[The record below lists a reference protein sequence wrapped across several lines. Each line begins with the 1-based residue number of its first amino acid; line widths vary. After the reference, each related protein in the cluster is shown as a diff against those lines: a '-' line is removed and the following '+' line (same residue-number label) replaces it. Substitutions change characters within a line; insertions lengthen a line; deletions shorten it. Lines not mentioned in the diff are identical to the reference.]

1 MWVMMRA
8 IAQRLI
14 GMKNICGCAYGTL
27 IGTMNAKTI
36 SRNTSLERIDPKI
49 AWEAWEPSDDEPW
62 TPQRASLLI
71 RRAGFAATEQEL
83 RSALSMKPDEI
94 LSSMM
99 GQAPSAMAQTES
111 FESDSGE
118 LAKSVLA
125 ASDMKQLAAWWL
137 YRMLHSPA
145 PLIEKMT
152 LFWHGH
158 FATGGEKVLDVELMH
173 TQNQLLRKNAVGDF
187 QELVQGIAKDP
198 AMLIYLDSVS
208 NRKAR
213 ANENFARELME
224 LFCLGEGNYT
234 EADVQQLAKCF
245 TGWEIRRKQFRFN
258 PYQHDDS
265 KKMLLGNGDVESGEN
280 AVECV
285 LASPHMPR
293 FIVRKLFR
301 FFVSDEGAPT
311 DEFLAPLA
319 NRFTE
324 SKFSIEEVV
333 RMILSSRLLL
343 SEWSVGRKIRSPI
356 ELVIGWMRT
365 MQCTTNMSFLAERL
379 RGLGQSIFFP
389 PNVKGWEG
397 GRAWINSSTLVGRA
411 NLIYELIQQENTRF
425 DGSTLAS
432 FVEKNQVKDSV
443 KFLTWFESQFFAE
456 PLTKNEREQLAQL
469 LSQAKP
475 DEQAKATL
483 IHLASLPR
491 IHLT

>member
-1 MWVMMRA
+1 
-8 IAQRLI
+8 
-14 GMKNICGCAYGTL
+14 
-27 IGTMNAKTI
+27 MNTKTI
-36 SRNTSLERIDPKI
+36 PRNTSLENIDPDV

-62 TPQRASLLI
+62 TRQRASLLI
-71 RRAGFAATEQEL
+71 RRAGFAPTEREL
-83 RSALSMKPDEI
+83 QSALPMKPGEI
-94 LSSMM
+94 LSGMM
-99 GQAPSAMAQTES
+99 GQAPSAMAQRES
-111 FESDSGE
+111 FERDSGE

-137 YRMLHSPA
+137 FRMLHSPA

-173 TQNQLLRKNAVGDF
+173 TQNQLFRENAVGDF
-187 QELVQGIAKDP
+187 RELVQGIAKDP

-208 NRKAR
+208 NRKTR

-245 TGWEIRRKQFRFN
+245 TGWEIRRKRFRFN

-265 KKMLLGNGDVESGEN
+265 KKTLLGNENIESGEN

-301 FFVSDEGAPT
+301 FFVSDEDTPT
-311 DEFLAPLA
+311 DEFLAPLT

-324 SKFSIEEVV
+324 SKYSIEEVV

-365 MQCTTNMSFLAERL
+365 MQCTTNMRFLVGGL
-379 RGLGQSIFFP
+379 LGLGQSLFFP

-411 NLIYELIQQENTRF
+411 NLIYDLIQQESTRF
-425 DGSTLAS
+425 DGSTLAA
-432 FVEKNQVKDSV
+432 FVEKNKLKDSV
-443 KFLTWFESQFFAE
+443 KFVAWFESQFFAD
-456 PLTKNEREQLAQL
+456 PLTKNEREQLAQS
-469 LSQAKP
+469 LSQSKP
-475 DEQAKATL
+475 EERAKAAL
-483 IHLASLPR
+483 IQLASLPR